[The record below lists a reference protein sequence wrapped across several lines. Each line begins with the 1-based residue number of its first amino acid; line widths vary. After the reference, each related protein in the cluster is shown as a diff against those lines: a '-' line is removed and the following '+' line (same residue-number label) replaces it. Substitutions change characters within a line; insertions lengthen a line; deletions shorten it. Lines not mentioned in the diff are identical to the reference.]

1 MTLEPPLSP
10 DAARELDDCFAAPD
24 FFSNIHEYYRR
35 LREDDPVHWSDTL
48 QTWFLTRYEDVDAVH
63 RDSRFSSVGRVIAL
77 LDRLP
82 PETREQLTLLYKHY
96 SPNGGNLIHLDRPE
110 HTRIR
115 KIFSKPFGRREM
127 EPMRPRIQAI
137 VDDLIDRVENERTI
151 DLIRDFAFPL
161 PIAVICDMLGISIGV
176 DRDRFIAWCHDISD
190 IVGANHT
197 TETALSKQDSLSNLR
212 AYIEGLLAER
222 RTEPRA
228 DFYTMLMGEQDD
240 GDQLTDEEIVASSVT
255 LINGSHETTTNLIG
269 NSILA
274 LQRFPD
280 EEEKLRRNPRLIETA
295 VEEFLRFDSPLNHTT
310 RVATTEVEIGGRA
323 IAPGQVVGMSLVA
336 ANRDPDQFDAPDSL
350 DIERADNRHIAF
362 AVGPHFCL
370 GAPLARMEAQIA
382 LSALM
387 TRFPAGFTLLQE
399 PGWRQNR
406 VQHGLT
412 ELKLE
417 LNR

>member
-1 MTLEPPLSP
+1 MPPPTP
-10 DAARELDDCFAAPD
+10 DRARVLDECFAAPD
-24 FFSNIHEYYRR
+24 FYSDMHAHYRR
-35 LREDDPVHWSDTL
+35 LREEDPVHWSDAL
-48 QTWFLTRYEDVDAVH
+48 QTWFLTGYADIDAVH

-115 KIFSKPFGRREM
+115 KLFSKPFGRREM

-137 VDDLIDRVENERTI
+137 VDDLIDRVQDADEI

-161 PIAVICDMLGISIGV
+161 PIAVICDLLGISIGV
-176 DRDRFIAWCHDISD
+176 DRDRFIEWCHDISD

-197 TETALSKQDSLSNLR
+197 TETALSKQNSLGNLR
-212 AYIEGLLAER
+212 AYIESLLEER
-222 RTEPRA
+222 RGEPRD
-228 DFYTMLMGEQDD
+228 DFYTMLMSEQGD
-240 GDQLTDEEIVASSVT
+240 GDKLTDEEIIASSVT

-269 NSILA
+269 NSILS
-274 LQRFPD
+274 LQRFPEQED
-280 EEEKLRRNPRLIETA
+280 ALRRHPELIDIA
-295 VEEFLRFDSPLNHTT
+295 VEEFLRFESPLNHTT
-310 RVATTEVEIGGRA
+310 RVAVTDVEFGGQTIRA
-323 IAPGQVVGMSLVA
+323 GQVVGMSLVA
-336 ANRDPDQFDAPDSL
+336 ANRDPAQFDAPDTL
-350 DIERADNRHIAF
+350 NIERSENRHIAF

-382 LSALM
+382 LGTLM
-387 TRFPAGFTLLQE
+387 TRFPAGFRLLEE
-399 PGWRQNR
+399 PPWRQNR

-412 ELKLE
+412 ELRLAV
-417 LNR
+417 NR

>member
-1 MTLEPPLSP
+1 M
-10 DAARELDDCFAAPD
+10 
-24 FFSNIHEYYRR
+24 
-35 LREDDPVHWSDTL
+35 
-48 QTWFLTRYEDVDAVH
+48 
-63 RDSRFSSVGRVIAL
+63 
-77 LDRLP
+77 
-82 PETREQLTLLYKHY
+82 
-96 SPNGGNLIHLDRPE
+96 
-110 HTRIR
+110 
-115 KIFSKPFGRREM
+115 
-127 EPMRPRIQAI
+127 
-137 VDDLIDRVENERTI
+137 
-151 DLIRDFAFPL
+151 
-161 PIAVICDMLGISIGV
+161 
-176 DRDRFIAWCHDISD
+176 
-190 IVGANHT
+190 
-197 TETALSKQDSLSNLR
+197 
-212 AYIEGLLAER
+212 
-222 RTEPRA
+222 
-228 DFYTMLMGEQDD
+228 
-240 GDQLTDEEIVASSVT
+240 ASSVT